1 MRLST
6 LKTTLHREQRLLIGL
21 GIGGALAALFIKL
34 AGEMSEG
41 ETAAFDIAI
50 LKALRMPGDLSTPI
64 GPAWL
69 LNSMRDLT
77 ALGGVTVLT
86 LVTLLAIAFMLLR
99 GRWHHA
105 LYTAVA
111 IGGGAVMGR
120 ILKVLFARERP
131 EIVPHLVE
139 VHSLS
144 FPSGHSM
151 NSAIVYLT
159 LAVLIARGYEER
171 RTRSFVFPAAALLV
185 FLIGVTRICLG
196 VHYPSDVLG
205 GWTVGAAWALLTGLI
220 ATNLQQRHRIEGPG
234 EDTETV

>member
-1 MRLST
+1 
-6 LKTTLHREQRLLIGL
+6 
-21 GIGGALAALFIKL
+21 
-34 AGEMSEG
+34 
-41 ETAAFDIAI
+41 
-50 LKALRMPGDLSTPI
+50 
-64 GPAWL
+64 
-69 LNSMRDLT
+69 
-77 ALGGVTVLT
+77 
-86 LVTLLAIAFMLLR
+86 
-99 GRWHHA
+99 
-105 LYTAVA
+105 
-111 IGGGAVMGR
+111 MGR
-120 ILKVLFARERP
+120 ILKALFARERP

-171 RTRSFVFPAAALLV
+171 RTRSFVIGAAALLV
-185 FLIGVTRICLG
+185 LLIGVTRIYLG